1 MIELYNL
8 TKYFGTLC
16 AVNHVSLT
24 IPDGNFFGLLGTNG
38 AGKSTLLKILS
49 GILTADEGTVKIDG
63 ASPSLCGFQAIL
75 FLPSR

>member
-49 GILTADEGTVKIDG
+49 GILTAD
-63 ASPSLCGFQAIL
+63 
-75 FLPSR
+75 